1 LSFKQALRL
10 TASQVANVQTTAE
23 KSDDGKHYIVNGTKK
38 WITNGM
44 WSDFASMAVRTGGD
58 GPGGLSVLLVPL
70 KGQEGVIMRKIPVS
84 GGQASGTTFI
94 ELDDVKVPVENL
106 LGKEG
111 EGMKYLMVCNPCTL
125 YWIL

>member
-1 LSFKQALRL
+1 MLCKLRFKL

-23 KSDDGKHYIVNGTKK
+23 KTDDGKHYIVNGTKK
-38 WITNGM
+38 WITNGL

-58 GPGGLSVLLVPL
+58 GAGGLSVLLVPL
-70 KGQEGVIMRKIPVS
+70 KGQEGVSMRKIPVS

-111 EGMKYLMVCNPCTL
+111 EGMKYLMVRNSCT
-125 YWIL
+125 

>member
-1 LSFKQALRL
+1 MFPSLKLGFMLKD
-10 TASQVANVQTTAE
+10 SQVANVQTTAE
-23 KSDDGKHYIVNGTKK
+23 KTDDGKHYIVNGTKK
-38 WITNGM
+38 WITNGL
-44 WSDFASMAVRTGGD
+44 WSDYASMAVRTGCD

-70 KGQEGVIMRKIPVS
+70 KGQEGVSMRKIDVS

-111 EGMKYLMVCNPCTL
+111 DGMKFLMVSNLHT
-125 YWIL
+125 